1 LNRFA
6 ELKEFIKY
14 GGAEAFQNVEI
25 EFIRGRKAVL
35 TIYHD
40 GEEHEQVELQSL
52 GTKKE
57 MHQMMLDKGFTLKAE
72 EQIAEM
78 QSRGEGQM
86 NFKEKAKTETEK
98 QDIRMRERIFE
109 EQRHRAE
116 SFHGS
121 PKGDEL
127 TKLTQRI
134 KELKGEGGSE
144 EQVKELERRRI
155 QLIKEGMLTRQHQ
168 LKAEL

>member
-14 GGAEAFQNVEI
+14 GGAEAFHNVEI

-40 GEEHEQVELQSL
+40 GEEHEQVELQSI

-57 MHQMMLDKGFTLKAE
+57 IHQMMLDKGFTLKSE
-72 EQIAEM
+72 EEIAEM
-78 QSRGEGQM
+78 QARGERQM
-86 NFKEKAKTETEK
+86 NFEEKAKTETEK
-98 QDIRMRERIFE
+98 EDIRMREQILE

-127 TKLTQRI
+127 IKLTQRI
-134 KELKGEGGSE
+134 KELKKEGGSE
-144 EQVKELERRRI
+144 EKVKELEKRRI
-155 QLIKEGMLTRQHQ
+155 KLIGEGMLTGQHQ